1 MCFLRCS
8 KNKFIAVTQATF
20 SLDATKFIDMHIPL
34 LSPDMFVFELKGL
47 HTCKVLDILSEKFV
61 Y

>member
-1 MCFLRCS
+1 
-8 KNKFIAVTQATF
+8 
-20 SLDATKFIDMHIPL
+20 MHIPL